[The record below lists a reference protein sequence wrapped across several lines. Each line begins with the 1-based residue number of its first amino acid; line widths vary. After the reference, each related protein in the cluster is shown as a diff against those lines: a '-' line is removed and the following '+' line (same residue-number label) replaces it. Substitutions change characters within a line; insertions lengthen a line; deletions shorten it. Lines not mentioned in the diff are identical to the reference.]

1 LLHRFGFLTHFS
13 GDRFMITSLVSR
25 LVASGASFDV
35 TVRHFEGQTRTFRV
49 EMWFAARAPEPI
61 YDNLAGTG
69 PVTNDR
75 LSVVED
81 ERGHA
86 ELVVFRNANGLV
98 GGTLESRKWVESV
111 EDVLAVAGLS

>member
-1 LLHRFGFLTHFS
+1 
-13 GDRFMITSLVSR
+13 MIPSLVSR

-35 TVRHFEGQTRTFRV
+35 NVRHFEGQTRAFRV
-49 EMWFAARAPEPI
+49 EMWFSARAPQPI
-61 YDNLAGTG
+61 YDNMAGTG

-75 LSVVED
+75 LTVVED
-81 ERGHA
+81 ERGNA

-98 GGTLESRKWVESV
+98 GGTLETRKWVEKV